1 MPELVDLPPE
11 LQKEIIEFERR
22 QEGQD
27 YFTQLGLRPGASAD
41 EVKRTFLELSKRYHP
56 DRFGGKNLGSFRAR
70 IERIFRRVSE
80 AHTVLTHPERR
91 AAYLR
96 EHPELAGAAPA
107 AARPPSPAPTPAAPR
122 PPSPAPTPVAP
133 SPMDEARRAERQSRL
148 TRHPYLAHTHRVTE
162 LLTRGKA
169 ALERG
174 DFDQATKD
182 LNQALAV
189 DSKNREASTLLGE
202 VRRRNDAQRGQ
213 REFEQGLE
221 QEKQS
226 DLSSALESYRKA
238 CGLDPQH
245 AEAAFR
251 AARVS
256 RVLGVDWNEQRIHAQ
271 RAVDLA
277 PDRVPQRL
285 LLAQVLL
292 EGKAGNIAKRH
303 LEEVLKLDPKNA
315 EATALMRKARWPF

>member
-11 LQKEIIEFERR
+11 LQKEIIEFERK

-27 YFTQLGLRPGASAD
+27 YFTQLGLRPGAPAD
-41 EVKRTFLELSKRYHP
+41 EVKQAFLELSKRYHP
-56 DRFGGKNLGSFRAR
+56 DRFGGKNLGTFRAR

-96 EHPELAGAAPA
+96 EHPQLSGAAPVSP
-107 AARPPSPAPTPAAPR
+107 ARPPSPAPTPA
-122 PPSPAPTPVAP
+122 PPAAAP
-133 SPMDEARRAERQSRL
+133 SPLDEARRAERQSRL
-148 TRHPYLAHTHRVTE
+148 SRHPYLAHTHRVTD

-174 DFDQATKD
+174 DFEQATKD

-189 DSKNREASTLLGE
+189 DAKNREASTLLGE

-221 QEKQS
+221 LEKQGN
-226 DLSSALESYRKA
+226 LSSALEFYRKA
-238 CGLDPQH
+238 CGLDSQH

-251 AARVS
+251 AARAS
-256 RVLGVDWNEQRIHAQ
+256 RTLGVDWNEQRVHAQ

-277 PDRVPQRL
+277 PDRIPQRL
-285 LLAQVLL
+285 LLAQVLMD
-292 EGKAGNIAKRH
+292 GKAGNIAKRH

-315 EATALMRKARWPF
+315 EASALLRKARWPF